1 MNEPNC
7 NSELE
12 SGLDVLIDSLRNPE
26 SLIYA
31 SGYLYFYY

>member
-12 SGLDVLIDSLRNPE
+12 SGLDVLINSLHYCPVKVD
-26 SLIYA
+26 
-31 SGYLYFYY
+31 